1 MKASVEV
8 KGRELKITMSNSLS
22 QVGATAMQ
30 TGIQQAGQAAAEIAD
45 VINHNDTSL
54 SQSVVDLLQAEH
66 QVKASAQ
73 VIKTADQMLGTM
85 IDIFV

>member
-1 MKASVEV
+1 
-8 KGRELKITMSNSLS
+8 MSNSLL

-30 TGIQQAGQAAAEIAD
+30 AGIQQAGQAAAKIVD
-45 VINHNDTSL
+45 VTNNNDTSL

-73 VIKTADQMLGTM
+73 VIKTADQMMGAM

>member
-1 MKASVEV
+1 
-8 KGRELKITMSNSLS
+8 MSNSLL

-30 TGIQQAGQAAAEIAD
+30 AGIQQAGQAAAKIAD
-45 VINHNDTSL
+45 VTNNNDTSL

-73 VIKTADQMLGTM
+73 VIKTADQMMGAM

>member
-1 MKASVEV
+1 
-8 KGRELKITMSNSLS
+8 MSNSLL
-22 QVGATAMQ
+22 QVGATAMKA
-30 TGIQQAGQAAAEIAD
+30 GIQQAGQAAAKIAD
-45 VINHNDTSL
+45 VTNNNDTSL

-73 VIKTADQMLGTM
+73 VIKTADQMMGAM